1 MVTNNAVI
9 EIRWIQYASYTW
21 KSIWYVAYA
30 QNILAIVHIVFIISI
45 TTGEFL
51 GEAQPFGG
59 MNSEKLPITTHPFE
73 FQIVHSG

>member
-1 MVTNNAVI
+1 MDLVCIVSL
-9 EIRWIQYASYTW
+9 EEYLVCSLC
-21 KSIWYVAYA
+21 S
-30 QNILAIVHIVFIISI
+30 IVHIVFIISI

-73 FQIVHSG
+73 FQIVLSG